1 MVDLGN
7 VTKGNINNHNL
18 NWPQIVDH
26 SQKILVIGD
35 TESRKIN
42 ALLNMIK
49 QKDDDDYIALSIKIY
64 LYSENPY

>member
-26 SQKILVIGD
+26 SQKILEIGD

-49 QKDDDDYIALSIKIY
+49 QKDDDDYSIIDKNLFIF
-64 LYSENPY
+64 

>member
-1 MVDLGN
+1 MVDYVN

-26 SQKILVIGD
+26 SQRILVIGD

-49 QKDDDDYIALSIKIY
+49 QKDDDDYSIIDKNLFIF
-64 LYSENPY
+64 

>member
-1 MVDLGN
+1 MVDYGN
-7 VTKGNINNHNL
+7 FIKGNTSNHNL

-26 SQKILVIGD
+26 SQRILVIGD

-49 QKDDDDYIALSIKIY
+49 QKDDDDYSIIDKNLFIF
-64 LYSENPY
+64 

>member
-1 MVDLGN
+1 MVDYGN

-26 SQKILVIGD
+26 SQRILVIGD

-49 QKDDDDYIALSIKIY
+49 QKDDDDCSIIDKNLLIF
-64 LYSENPY
+64 